1 MTPPIS
7 SLMQRQINVVDM
19 ERTLAQIEVLF
30 AERGLS
36 WAPVV
41 EPDGEIVGV
50 VSAADLMRVRA
61 RDPNAARIPA
71 WQLCTYKPISVDA
84 ATPIAEVARQMVAR
98 HVHHVVVTED
108 GHVAGIVSSLDFV
121 RRFCA

>member
-41 EPDGEIVGV
+41 EPGGEIVGV